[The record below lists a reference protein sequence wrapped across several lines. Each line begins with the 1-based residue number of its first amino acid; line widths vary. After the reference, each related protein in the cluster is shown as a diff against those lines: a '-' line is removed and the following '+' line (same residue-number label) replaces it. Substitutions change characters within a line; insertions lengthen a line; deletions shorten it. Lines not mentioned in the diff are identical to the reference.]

1 MSPSDRVSYVPGQV
15 VEVTAGDVAHGGWCV
30 ARPGDGPVVFV
41 RHALPGERVLA
52 RITEVTARLARAEA
66 VEILAAS
73 PDRVPPPC
81 PHARPDGC
89 GGCDW
94 QHAALPAQRS
104 LKAAVIRQQLR
115 RMAGLD
121 REITVEALP
130 GDRDTDGGAGL
141 GWRTRVQFAVR
152 EDGVAGLRAHRS
164 HRVIDVGECLI
175 AHQAIT
181 DLGLTGPRWP
191 GVSSVEALVATGSGE
206 RAVIVSPDREAGGA
220 ARSASI
226 QDVAADAVF
235 RRAGPRNPRLT
246 PVRGRGYLSQHAAGR
261 DWRVSAGAFWQVH
274 PAAAD
279 ALTGAVLASLEPRP
293 GDAALDLYC
302 GAGLFAGVLAPAVG
316 PGGTVI
322 GVEAD
327 DAAVRDARHN
337 LREWPWARVHKGDV
351 ASVLRR
357 GGFPPTRLAV
367 ADPPRSGL
375 AREVIDYLGAAEH
388 AVGRLAYVSCDP
400 ATLARDIGLLADRGW
415 TLDGLR
421 AFDAFPMTHHVE
433 CVATLSASSLPVG
446 QPGLDLG
453 RDRVGGLVAVHVQQ
467 DAPLLPVVGDERA
480 RGLGEHLEPVLDH
493 FGRVVGPGAGQQP
506 PQQDRFGHVQVDGG
520 VQGYAAFPG
529 DVGRLQGLGHR
540 AGESVQDVAAA
551 CRGGHHD
558 GKNQVEDDLIR
569 HQVAPALEGGDLTAQ
584 RAAGAGL
591 DPQDLPGGD
600 VLDAVDRGQR
610 LGLCPLT
617 AAWRADQQ

>member
-1 MSPSDRVSYVPGQV
+1 MAYQIGQV
-15 VEVTAGDVAHGGWCV
+15 VEMTAGDVAHGGWCV
-30 ARPGDGPVVFV
+30 ARPADGPVVFV

-73 PDRVPPPC
+73 PDRITPPC
-81 PHARPDGC
+81 PHAAPGDC

-94 QHAALPAQRS
+94 QHAAPPAQRS
-104 LKAAVIRQQLR
+104 LKATVIRQQLR
-115 RMAGLD
+115 RIAGID

-130 GDRDTDGGAGL
+130 GDPDGL

-164 HRVIDVGECLI
+164 HRVIDIGKCPI
-175 AHQAIT
+175 AHPAIT
-181 DLGLTGPRWP
+181 DLALTARRWP
-191 GVSSVEALVATGSGE
+191 AETSVEALVSPGSGE
-206 RAVIVSPDREAGGA
+206 RAVIVSPGREAGRP

-226 QDVAADAVF
+226 KDVAADAVY
-235 RRAGPRNPRLT
+235 RRAGPHSHHLS

-279 ALTGAVLASLEPRP
+279 ALTSAVLASLKPRP

-302 GAGLFAGVLAPAVG
+302 GAGLFAGVLAPEVG

-351 ASVLRR
+351 AVVLRR
-357 GGFPPTRLAV
+357 GGLPPTRLVV

-375 AREVIDYLGAAEH
+375 AREVIDYLGAAGNG
-388 AVGRLAYVSCDP
+388 AARLAYVSCDP
-400 ATLARDIGLLADRGW
+400 ATLARDIALLTGRGW
-415 TLDGLR
+415 ALDGLR

-433 CVATLSASSLPVG
+433 CVAILYRVTD
-446 QPGLDLG
+446 QPG
-453 RDRVGGLVAVHVQQ
+453 
-467 DAPLLPVVGDERA
+467 
-480 RGLGEHLEPVLDH
+480 EP
-493 FGRVVGPGAGQQP
+493 G
-506 PQQDRFGHVQVDGG
+506 
-520 VQGYAAFPG
+520 
-529 DVGRLQGLGHR
+529 
-540 AGESVQDVAAA
+540 S
-551 CRGGHHD
+551 
-558 GKNQVEDDLIR
+558 
-569 HQVAPALEGGDLTAQ
+569 Q
-584 RAAGAGL
+584 R
-591 DPQDLPGGD
+591 
-600 VLDAVDRGQR
+600 
-610 LGLCPLT
+610 
-617 AAWRADQQ
+617 